1 MLLLLNFF
9 QIFFFC
15 GMDPV
20 CDIFGSPEALKI
32 AKANV
37 ERYYSV
43 VGVLEKFNETLEVL
57 ENYVPAFF
65 KDARKIYKNMM
76 NDRSVNQFINQNK
89 FKKKPNSVIKELV
102 KVNFTTEIEFFN
114 FCKQR
119 LYRQL
124 LTITLK

>member
-1 MLLLLNFF
+1 
-9 QIFFFC
+9 
-15 GMDPV
+15 MDPV

-76 NDRSVNQFINQNK
+76 NERSVNQFINQNK

-124 LTITLK
+124 LTITMK

>member
-1 MLLLLNFF
+1 
-9 QIFFFC
+9 
-15 GMDPV
+15 MDPV
-20 CDIFGSPEALKI
+20 CDIFGSPEALNI

-43 VGVLEKFNETLEVL
+43 VGVLEKFHETLEVL
-57 ENYVPAFF
+57 ENYAPAFF
-65 KDARKIYKNMM
+65 KDARQVYKNMM
-76 NDRSVNQFINQNK
+76 NEKPVNQFINQNK
-89 FKKKPNSVIKELV
+89 FKKKPSSVIKEQI